1 MMTVGGWQQLTPVAR
16 FLVYVIRDF
25 HDQGV
30 MLVSSEQIVTAMGLP
45 VDALKAAAVVARD
58 ARFIEKIDGGIRL
71 TALVCMETAL
81 ATRPTLRKV
90 KDEGK
95 LPPGFL
101 RLWQISPRGAA
112 RAEAIREFVKLSPDE
127 ALLDHMVRRFAQ
139 DIALWVA
146 EGRERDKMPHLR
158 TWLHG
163 RCWEDEVRVGAMT
176 PAMGKRER
184 QNAQAAREAL
194 QRRGLVPSAVAGG

>member
-16 FLVYVIRDF
+16 FLVYVLRDY

-30 MLVSSEQIVTAMGLP
+30 MLVSSEQIMTAMGLP

-58 ARFIEKIDGGIRL
+58 TRFIEKVDGGIRL

-127 ALLDHMVRRFAQ
+127 ALAGPHGAALRAGHLALGGRGAGAGQDAASADVATRAVLGRR
-139 DIALWVA
+139 
-146 EGRERDKMPHLR
+146 GS
-158 TWLHG
+158 G
-163 RCWEDEVRVGAMT
+163 GGVGA
-176 PAMGKRER
+176 GH
-184 QNAQAAREAL
+184 
-194 QRRGLVPSAVAGG
+194 G